1 MKLFERKKK
10 KTKKNNKKY
19 ITKEYVMC
27 WFDLKSK
34 IKMLDKKRKKKKCF
48 VLFNLSYYPC

>member
-34 IKMLDKKRKKKKCF
+34 IKMLDKKRIVCF
-48 VLFNLSYYPC
+48 I